1 MLFKNKDSIADS
13 NIQKKQ
19 KKPWYKPIWL
29 TSHYTVE
36 RFGIA
41 LSLALVGV
49 TGCFGMGIY
58 NYHKAVTAVD
68 NRTSM
73 YSTAFKTSRTNL
85 HGKVVGIYGNKNH
98 TKAFVLLRSSNNG
111 NFPGDPKEYRFFMSG
126 SDPHFGYTKIA
137 GHPAGAF
144 YMFGSTGYMGL
155 YLVNNSG
162 FPSQVLELIGR
173 LNSQVSTL
181 YTPNKNATG
190 SFRKYDQFQIYFNP
204 GATRIKQLSALNMK
218 GEPTIAQ
225 LYQSLFLA
233 KDEASARAALN
244 KDLIQMQT
252 YLKQIQDR
260 RHRLVMDKVRPL
272 PGPKFIQGD
281 KIINK
286 NGKLYLKTT
295 HVAPGGFDFN
305 WRDGSVEKGYLNEI
319 YKQKGLPANT
329 DADDFLAKMD
339 EKQENDSIDSGSS
352 DDSTSAETE
361 DSQFNTQP
369 DDSKWKLFNGKP
381 ALDTT
386 SSDDDSV
393 EDDDD
398 DSDNTAGVAA
408 SRQAQINNDI
418 QLLEEAWQ
426 NYEQAKITYQTTD
439 LEKLLELEST
449 YSQVDDISMTN
460 DSSKV
465 LTLF

>member
-1 MLFKNKDSIADS
+1 M
-13 NIQKKQ
+13 
-19 KKPWYKPIWL
+19 
-29 TSHYTVE
+29 
-36 RFGIA
+36 
-41 LSLALVGV
+41 
-49 TGCFGMGIY
+49 
-58 NYHKAVTAVD
+58 
-68 NRTSM
+68 
-73 YSTAFKTSRTNL
+73 
-85 HGKVVGIYGNKNH
+85 
-98 TKAFVLLRSSNNG
+98 
-111 NFPGDPKEYRFFMSG
+111 
-126 SDPHFGYTKIA
+126 
-137 GHPAGAF
+137 
-144 YMFGSTGYMGL
+144 
-155 YLVNNSG
+155 
-162 FPSQVLELIGR
+162 
-173 LNSQVSTL
+173 
-181 YTPNKNATG
+181 
-190 SFRKYDQFQIYFNP
+190 
-204 GATRIKQLSALNMK
+204 
-218 GEPTIAQ
+218 
-225 LYQSLFLA
+225 
-233 KDEASARAALN
+233 
-244 KDLIQMQT
+244 IQMQT

-260 RHRLVMDKVRPL
+260 RHRLVMDKVKPL

-281 KIINK
+281 QVINK

-339 EKQENDSIDSGSS
+339 AKQENDSIDSGSS

-386 SSDDDSV
+386 SDDDSDDDG
-393 EDDDD
+393 
-398 DSDNTAGVAA
+398 SDNTAGVAA